1 MKVRRTL
8 IISGILLGISFLLQ
22 ILARQVPGF
31 GQWYAVTIYPFFVNT
46 YARFMS
52 LFPFCVLEWVVIAGI
67 LWVLFLAVRG
77 ILRAVKKKESVGRM
91 FANGGLFVLL
101 VVSILFCMLTVLCSV
116 NYYRDEFSK
125 VAGFEIRTHSTEELR
140 ELCVSLAEEVNAA
153 SRQVERDEEGNLILP
168 EDTGEEAMK
177 AMENLGRQY
186 EALSGYY
193 PRPKKVLFGD
203 VMSYQ
208 SLMGLYSAFTL
219 ESMYNGDM
227 MTYNVPDTM
236 CHELSHMKGFMRED
250 EANFIAY
257 LACRESG
264 NPVLQYSG
272 AMNAFVYATNQLYAA
287 AGSEVY
293 AEIFSLVDEKP
304 IQELAK
310 NDAFWQQFEGPVKEV
325 SQAANDAYLKAND
338 QEDGMK
344 SYGRMVDLLL
354 AEYFDQAEE

>member
-125 VAGFEIRTHSTEELR
+125 ENS
-140 ELCVSLAEEVNAA
+140 A
-153 SRQVERDEEGNLILP
+153 SVWQRKS
-168 EDTGEEAMK
+168 M
-177 AMENLGRQY
+177 
-186 EALSGYY
+186 
-193 PRPKKVLFGD
+193 PRPV
-203 VMSYQ
+203 
-208 SLMGLYSAFTL
+208 
-219 ESMYNGDM
+219 
-227 MTYNVPDTM
+227 
-236 CHELSHMKGFMRED
+236 RW
-250 EANFIAY
+250 
-257 LACRESG
+257 R
-264 NPVLQYSG
+264 
-272 AMNAFVYATNQLYAA
+272 
-287 AGSEVY
+287 
-293 AEIFSLVDEKP
+293 
-304 IQELAK
+304 
-310 NDAFWQQFEGPVKEV
+310 
-325 SQAANDAYLKAND
+325 
-338 QEDGMK
+338 GMK
-344 SYGRMVDLLL
+344 K
-354 AEYFDQAEE
+354 EI